1 MIEKIVFVF
10 NGVIQDS
17 MGRILIE
24 NRQEKEL
31 PSADQKW
38 GLPGGK
44 LKFGETP
51 EQAVI
56 REAFEETGYKVRI
69 KGMIPLSH
77 ANVWYYPDRKQHTV
91 VFGYYGEIISDE
103 RFISSDKDVNYI
115 KWIYKYE
122 LKDYDFLPGVIELI
136 NYVIG

>member
-31 PSADQKW
+31 PSADQRW

-69 KGMIPLSH
+69 KGMI
-77 ANVWYYPDRKQHTV
+77 T
-91 VFGYYGEIISDE
+91 
-103 RFISSDKDVNYI
+103 
-115 KWIYKYE
+115 
-122 LKDYDFLPGVIELI
+122 
-136 NYVIG
+136 

>member
-31 PSADQKW
+31 PSADQRW

-44 LKFGETP
+44 LKFGKP
-51 EQAVI
+51 H
-56 REAFEETGYKVRI
+56 
-69 KGMIPLSH
+69 L
-77 ANVWYYPDRKQHTV
+77 
-91 VFGYYGEIISDE
+91 
-103 RFISSDKDVNYI
+103 
-115 KWIYKYE
+115 
-122 LKDYDFLPGVIELI
+122 
-136 NYVIG
+136 